1 MRTLAAIIT
10 LLVASSAPAADPNR
24 KPNILFILADD
35 LGYGD
40 LGCYGQTKI
49 LTPNLDKLAAAGVRF
64 TQCYAG
70 STVCA
75 PSRCALMTGMHT
87 GHCRVRGNGG
97 DPKGNVALQP
107 TDPCVAEVLKKAG
120 YATALVGKWG
130 LGEEGSIGV
139 PTKKGFDLFFGYLNQ
154 NHAHNYYPD
163 FLYRNEE
170 RVPIPANVQ
179 RKTDPGVAAVKA
191 VYTPD
196 LFLKESLGFIEMNK
210 DRPFFLEFAT
220 TVPHANNE
228 RTKFEKNGNEVPA
241 DEWYEKESWPKPEK
255 DKAAMI
261 TRLDRDV
268 GTLLAKL
275 KELGLEENTIVFF
288 TSDNGPHKEGGNDP
302 AFFHSSGPYRGIKR
316 SLADGGIRMPM
327 IVRWPGVVKPGTTSD
342 HVWAFWDF
350 LPTAAELAGSE
361 CPQGLDGISIVPTL
375 TGKGDQKTHNFL
387 YWEFHEGG
395 STQAVRQGNW
405 KAIKATP
412 SAKLELY
419 DVVADPHEDKNVAA
433 SNPEMVAK
441 IEEYLKT
448 ARTESKVWP
457 LKEPAKKK

>member
-1 MRTLAAIIT
+1 MLATFIACKGH
-10 LLVASSAPAADPNR
+10 AQAPV
-24 KPNILFILADD
+24 
-35 LGYGD
+35 
-40 LGCYGQTKI
+40 T
-49 LTPNLDKLAAAGVRF
+49 AAAKA
-64 TQCYAG
+64 TP
-70 STVCA
+70 A
-75 PSRCALMTGMHT
+75 PPAKCLPA
-87 GHCRVRGNGG
+87 GNG
-97 DPKGNVALQP
+97 
-107 TDPCVAEVLKKAG
+107 
-120 YATALVGKWG
+120 
-130 LGEEGSIGV
+130 
-139 PTKKGFDLFFGYLNQ
+139 YLR
-154 NHAHNYYPD
+154 AR
-163 FLYRNEE
+163 LS
-170 RVPIPANVQ
+170 
-179 RKTDPGVAAVKA
+179 G
-191 VYTPD
+191 
-196 LFLKESLGFIEMNK
+196 
-210 DRPFFLEFAT
+210 
-220 TVPHANNE
+220 TVNTELNW
-228 RTKFEKNGNEVPA
+228 GNE
-241 DEWYEKESWPKPEK
+241 
-255 DKAAMI
+255 
-261 TRLDRDV
+261 
-268 GTLLAKL
+268 GTECTGAVRP
-275 KELGLEENTIVFF
+275 T
-288 TSDNGPHKEGGNDP
+288 
-302 AFFHSSGPYRGIKR
+302 
-316 SLADGGIRMPM
+316 DGGIRMPM